1 MARYTGPKHKL
12 ARREGINVLDKSS
25 ASLKRRLNI
34 PPGAHGK
41 KRKRRLSE
49 FGSQL
54 REKQKVKATYGLL
67 EKQFKRLINEAS
79 RKKGDTGEI
88 LMSLLETRLDNVV
101 YRLGFAKSRFMAR
114 QLVSH
119 GHILINGKRVNIPSY
134 SVKVDNVV
142 SLSPK
147 IMKSTNVLKILE
159 DEKDKEVISFLQK
172 KGDSGKLIRV
182 PKMEDLQIPF
192 NLQLIIEYYS
202 R

>member
-67 EKQFKRLINEAS
+67 EKQFKRLIDKAAS
-79 RKKGDTGEI
+79 KKGDTGEI